1 MNNLSGGQKTGLAI
15 AFLGVIAVGFYAVK
29 TIKAK
34 IGQSMKVIQVDTKLL
49 DHVSNEKLLSNLFLL
64 AAQAFDNLMKD
75 GKASNQVALTLYS
88 LYKQYNEGN
97 ADEFEDNKKKTKP
110 ERYAAWIQQ
119 VEKSGL

>member
-34 IGQSMKVIQVDTKLL
+34 ISQSMKVIQVDTKLL

-64 AAQAFDNLMKD
+64 AAQAFDNLKKD
-75 GKASNQVALTLYS
+75 GKASSQVALTLYS